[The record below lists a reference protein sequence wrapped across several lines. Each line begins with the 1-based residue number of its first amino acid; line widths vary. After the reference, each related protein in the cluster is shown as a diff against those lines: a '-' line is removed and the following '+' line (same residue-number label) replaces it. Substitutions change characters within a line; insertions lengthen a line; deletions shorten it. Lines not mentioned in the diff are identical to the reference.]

1 MNLYDY
7 QLQFVHCPGAAGFRG
22 PVVHRDDHAAARGGR
37 NRIGGVELT
46 KADEPGG
53 EIQALRER
61 LSKLSAASLRI
72 SESLDV
78 NTVLRE
84 VVESARA
91 LTGAGCSGITTMDA

>member
-1 MNLYDY
+1 M
-7 QLQFVHCPGAAGFRG
+7 
-22 PVVHRDDHAAARGGR
+22 
-37 NRIGGVELT
+37 T